1 MGTAFRRRRDGTCTA
16 TLHPAE
22 IDLLR
27 SLAGQLLELLA
38 DGEPVATEA
47 ADPLDRVLDL
57 ASPEPPADPV
67 LRRLF
72 PDAYTDEGSASD
84 FRRYTERGLR
94 EVKRRNALVVL
105 SDLDRSEPT
114 RRESDARRT
123 VAVAAA
129 DAESWMRALTDL
141 RLALGTRLGLEQDE
155 QPEWLGEDQPEDDP
169 RHYVLGVYEWL
180 GWLQDSLVRA
190 VMR

>member
-1 MGTAFRRRRDGTCTA
+1 MGTAFRRRRDGTVAA

-38 DGEPVATEA
+38 DGEPQATA
-47 ADPLDRVLDL
+47 PTDLLDQVLDL
-57 ASPEPPADPV
+57 ASPEPPDDPV

-72 PDAYTDEGSASD
+72 PDAYAEQPAAAD

-105 SDLDRSEPT
+105 DCLDRAEPS
-114 RRESDARRT
+114 RRDPDSRHSVRVGPD
-123 VAVAAA
+123 
-129 DAESWMRALTDL
+129 DAEAWMRSLTDL

-155 QPEWLGEDQPEDDP
+155 RPAWVDDP
-169 RHYVLGVYEWL
+169 DEPRRYVLGVYEWL